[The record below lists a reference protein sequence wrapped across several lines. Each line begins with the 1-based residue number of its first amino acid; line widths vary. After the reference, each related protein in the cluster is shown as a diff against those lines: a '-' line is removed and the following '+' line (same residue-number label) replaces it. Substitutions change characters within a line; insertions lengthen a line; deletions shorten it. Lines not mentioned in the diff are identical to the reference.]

1 MLAQNKVQG
10 KENPTYVANR
20 LTIRESIARFRFL
33 AGRSSREERLAQQRQ
48 ILAERKALHERE
60 PKVRQYEREVGA
72 SAAVLAGLLLE
83 TGRADEALAVVEDV
97 LPALEKL
104 VHDDKPDSSQPS
116 QVDSRNYF
124 LRRVLAE
131 LLARKGEALAR
142 TGKGADAGKAIRQAI
157 EIIEDLCKQ
166 EPCYLDDLAHHL
178 TLASTLPGNEGVAML
193 RRPGHQGPPRI
204 HRLRLRQPLQA
215 PS

>member
-1 MLAQNKVQG
+1 M
-10 KENPTYVANR
+10 
-20 LTIRESIARFRFL
+20 RESIARFRFL

-48 ILAERKALHERE
+48 ILAERKALRERE
-60 PKVRQYEREVGA
+60 PKVRRYEWEVGG

-97 LPALEKL
+97 LPRSKSGA
-104 VHDDKPDSSQPS
+104 DDKRDGSMPPQI
-116 QVDSRNYF
+116 DSRNYF

-142 TGKGADAGKAIRQAI
+142 LGKTADASRAIRQAI
-157 EIIEDLCKQ
+157 EIVEDLCKQ

-178 TLASTLPGNEGVAML
+178 TLASTLPDKRASTMPRTG
-193 RRPGHQGPPRI
+193 RSRPFATTSPRASTTPTSSVTTRGSSHSASATI
-204 HRLRLRQPLQA
+204 SRSWSRNWT
-215 PS
+215 